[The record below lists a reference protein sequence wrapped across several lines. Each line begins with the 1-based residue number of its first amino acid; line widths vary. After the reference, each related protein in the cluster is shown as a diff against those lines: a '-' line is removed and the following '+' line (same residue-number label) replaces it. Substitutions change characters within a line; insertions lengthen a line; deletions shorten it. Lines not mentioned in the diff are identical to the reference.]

1 MKSANE
7 KLRQSAYHKNPVIR
21 YEYNKYMAH
30 HYAYMEKV
38 ANFSKLEGY
47 IETLEDAKWQS
58 AIEEEIW
65 ALVVNNR

>member
-1 MKSANE
+1 M
-7 KLRQSAYHKNPVIR
+7 IR